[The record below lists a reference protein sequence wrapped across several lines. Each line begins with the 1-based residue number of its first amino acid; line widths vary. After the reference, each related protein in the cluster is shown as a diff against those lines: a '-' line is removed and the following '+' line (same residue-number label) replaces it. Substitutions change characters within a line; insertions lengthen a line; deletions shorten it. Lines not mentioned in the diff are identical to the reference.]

1 MLSSDLG
8 RWEWSGGGLG
18 GYPSIWPGSL
28 RGWRGDIDWIQE
40 TGSRQEQGDEAILE
54 QGEFEEAAGYP
65 DNQQDV
71 WV

>member
-1 MLSSDLG
+1 MEWRWSRRIPKHLARKFTG
-8 RWEWSGGGLG
+8 R
-18 GYPSIWPGSL
+18 L